1 MKKITTIK
9 IGNTMKDMF
18 KLFREVYREDRKTF
32 WEDIIGSVVIM
43 GLCVFMYWFVGT
55 FCYDM

>member
-1 MKKITTIK
+1 MKETITPKTIIK
-9 IGNTMKDMF
+9 MKDMF
-18 KLFREVYREDRKTF
+18 NLFREVYREDRKTF